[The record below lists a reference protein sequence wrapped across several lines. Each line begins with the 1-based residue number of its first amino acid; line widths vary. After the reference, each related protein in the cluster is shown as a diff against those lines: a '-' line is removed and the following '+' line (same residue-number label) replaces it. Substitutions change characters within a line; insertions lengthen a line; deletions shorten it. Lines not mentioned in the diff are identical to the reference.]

1 MVLLLHWLGV
11 SLANESPPC
20 APDGS
25 RFFGPVGH
33 IAPQME
39 RTAQRWVASVGGPGN
54 ADRILPGNVFW
65 PWLRRALSAFEVL
78 LKNGACVLPN
88 GLLPVPAIKSGD
100 HALFSALQCV
110 DALLAGRATLVRWVA
125 PWCNGCTCSSRSR
138 LSACLLAVALRSAKL
153 SRPRQLQ
160 TDVLDM
166 FRHTVI
172 AEAEAFAQVGT
183 SSVCASSGADSMNTT
198 LADELGTYA
207 ALSLVMPLM
216 VPNHWNHLERRGFQ
230 CGSRAML

>member
-54 ADRILPGNVFW
+54 ADRILPGNVEW
-65 PWLRRALSAFEVL
+65 PWLRRALLAFEVL

-110 DALLAGRATLVRWVA
+110 DAFLASCHSRSLGGTLVQWLHVLFA
-125 PWCNGCTCSSRSR
+125 LPPVCMFIGC
-138 LSACLLAVALRSAKL
+138 
-153 SRPRQLQ
+153 
-160 TDVLDM
+160 
-166 FRHTVI
+166 
-172 AEAEAFAQVGT
+172 
-183 SSVCASSGADSMNTT
+183 GAT
-198 LADELGTYA
+198 
-207 ALSLVMPLM
+207 
-216 VPNHWNHLERRGFQ
+216 
-230 CGSRAML
+230 